1 MKEKEEDDD
10 GSDGP
15 VERPPLIL
23 SKVEEPEEQRN
34 SNCDERKQQIN
45 QEVDI
50 DVLRSLIRYTKQ
62 KTYQCPGNNR
72 GR

>member
-50 DVLRSLIRYTKQ
+50 DVLRSFIPCNKYI
-62 KTYQCPGNNR
+62 TYQCPGNNR